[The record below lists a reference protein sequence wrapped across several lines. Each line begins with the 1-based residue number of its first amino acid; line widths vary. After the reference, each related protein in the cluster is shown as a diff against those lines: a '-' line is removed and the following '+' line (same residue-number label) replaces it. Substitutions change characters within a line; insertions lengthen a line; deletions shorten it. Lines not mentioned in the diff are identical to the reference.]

1 MSKIYQGG
9 CRCGAVR
16 YSAASEA
23 LDARICH
30 CRDCQYA
37 SGSAFSAIAYFPQA
51 AVTMSGE
58 TRGYLVKGSAG
69 LTVDRHFCPQCGTP
83 VFSRLLEM
91 PDLVFVKLGTLDDPN
106 AITPNG
112 HMWCDSMLS
121 WLKLDDGLERLPGNP
136 PL

>member
-1 MSKIYQGG
+1 MPKAYAGG

-16 YSAASEA
+16 YSCNSEP

-37 SGSAFSAIAYFPQA
+37 SGSAFSAIAYFPKA
-51 AVTMSGE
+51 LVSISGE
-58 TRGYLVKGSAG
+58 TRGYSVKGSAG

-83 VFSRLLEM
+83 VFSQLLEL
-91 PDLVFVKLGTLDDPN
+91 PDLLFIKLGTLDDPN
-106 AITPNG
+106 AITPTG